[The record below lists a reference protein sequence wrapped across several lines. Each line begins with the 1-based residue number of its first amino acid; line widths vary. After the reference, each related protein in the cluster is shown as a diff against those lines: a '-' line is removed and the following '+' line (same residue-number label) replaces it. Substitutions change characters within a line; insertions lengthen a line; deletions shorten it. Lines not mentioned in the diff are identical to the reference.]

1 VKGRRGCVPPFVF
14 ENSIFRRSGQRK
26 PAVPAET
33 GGAAKR
39 TGAARDEPTASGIPE
54 AARG

>member
-1 VKGRRGCVPPFVF
+1 
-14 ENSIFRRSGQRK
+14 
-26 PAVPAET
+26 VPAET

-39 TGAARDEPTASGIPE
+39 TGAAWGEPTASGIPE